1 MCSHSQKIKES
12 IDNLMLLL
20 YPKVIE
26 QFNLINSY
34 YVLSISNRNKEHHSI
49 IGLLNDMQIEFSSLH
64 TYESRLVFPTILNVL
79 DNSKIELQN
88 YHPNITDLVYLTEKK
103 EQKLNQLTI
112 ELALE
117 LKKHDF
123 DYVEH
128 HVELLINTL
137 QNEFVESKQHWNALI
152 QECLNNCSKFK
163 FNKLSEINP

>member
-1 MCSHSQKIKES
+1 
-12 IDNLMLLL
+12 
-20 YPKVIE
+20 
-26 QFNLINSY
+26 
-34 YVLSISNRNKEHHSI
+34 
-49 IGLLNDMQIEFSSLH
+49 MQLEFSSLH

-79 DNSKIELQN
+79 GNSKIELQN

-123 DYVEH
+123 DDVEH

-152 QECLNNCSKFK
+152 QGCLNNCSKFK